1 VLYKLC
7 RGKRVIERRLKD
19 MRKKLSKI
27 ALRLKNALGN
37 VSKLY
42 YYQFML

>member
-1 VLYKLC
+1 MK
-7 RGKRVIERRLKD
+7 
-19 MRKKLSKI
+19 KKLSKI

-42 YYQFML
+42 YMQFML